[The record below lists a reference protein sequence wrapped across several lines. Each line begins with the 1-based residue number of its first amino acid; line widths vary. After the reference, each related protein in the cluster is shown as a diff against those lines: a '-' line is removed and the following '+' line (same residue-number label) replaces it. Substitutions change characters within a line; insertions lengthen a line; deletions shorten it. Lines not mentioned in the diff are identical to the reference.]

1 MNSENLSYNSGSEKL
16 EKELLV
22 PTSKSYANRALILAA
37 LNPSVVIIDNIPE
50 SSDVRN
56 MIKCFRAI
64 GLNITKEGDQV
75 RILNSFP
82 ECEIVKSETIL
93 LETGDGGTTNRFLI
107 PLLAL
112 GQNRY
117 QLVPAEKMSERPM
130 DEMKSILRDLGVTV
144 DEHSWFTLKGPYK
157 SGIKE
162 IEVDCSETTQ
172 FATGFLLSLHKV
184 GINVIEKKLKT
195 SIPYL
200 NMTKELVKKNTENYC
215 VPVDFSS
222 LSYPLA
228 LASFSGKLTVPN
240 CTEIDNYQAD
250 SVLIKILKDLGV
262 QIDITSKGLSLEGL
276 SELPSFDIDC
286 SACPDL
292 VPTLCFLASYA
303 KDRSIIR
310 NVEILKYKECDR
322 LQEMLRIMKLF
333 EVESYYELDQDAIII
348 TGRRPH
354 NNAVEVKTERDH
366 RMVMISHLFQRMNG
380 GGLLHDIDCVHKSF
394 PQFFEVM
401 T

>member
-1 MNSENLSYNSGSEKL
+1 MNSENLSFNSNSGKL
-16 EKELLV
+16 NKKILV
-22 PTSKSYANRALILAA
+22 PTSKSYANRVLILAA
-37 LNPSVVIIDNIPE
+37 LNPDIVVIENVPE

-56 MIKCFRAI
+56 MIKCFKAI
-64 GLNITKEGDQV
+64 GLNVTQTNDQV
-75 RILNSFP
+75 KINNSFP
-82 ECEIVKSETIL
+82 ACEVTTDETL
-93 LETGDGGTTNRFLI
+93 VLETGDGGTTNRFLI

-112 GQNRY
+112 GKNQY
-117 QLVPAEKMSERPM
+117 KLIPAEKMSERPM
-130 DEMKSILRDLGVTV
+130 DEMKNILRDLGVSI
-144 DEHSWFTLKGPYK
+144 DDQSWFTLKGPYK
-157 SGIKE
+157 NERKE
-162 IEVDCSETTQ
+162 VEVDCSETTQ

-184 GINVIEKKLKT
+184 GIKVIEKNLKT

-200 NMTKELVKKNTENYC
+200 NMTKELIIKNTNRYS

-228 LASFSGKLTVPN
+228 MASFSGSLTVPN
-240 CTEIDNYQAD
+240 CREIDEYQAD
-250 SVLIKILKDLGV
+250 SVFVQILKDLGV
-262 QIDITSKGLSLEGL
+262 QIDISSNGLSLKGLSD
-276 SELPSFDIDC
+276 LPSFDVDC

-322 LQEMLRIMKLF
+322 LKEMLRIMNLF
-333 EVESYYELDQDAIII
+333 EVSSYYEPDQDAIII
-348 TGRRPH
+348 TGRIPH
-354 NNAVEVKTERDH
+354 SNPVEVKTERDH

-380 GGLLHDIDCVHKSF
+380 GGVLHDIDCVHKSF

-401 T
+401 N